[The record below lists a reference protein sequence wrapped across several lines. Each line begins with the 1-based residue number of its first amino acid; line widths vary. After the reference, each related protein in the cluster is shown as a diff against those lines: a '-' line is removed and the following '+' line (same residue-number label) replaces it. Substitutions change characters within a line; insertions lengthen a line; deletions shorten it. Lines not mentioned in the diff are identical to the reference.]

1 MAAHGQQVAKR
12 ILWMIDGSAHVGE
25 KNPVVLKVKKTHKLI

>member
-25 KNPVVLKVKKTHKLI
+25 IPVVLKVKKSHKLI